1 MKNTLF
7 FDDDFLPELLENEET
22 TADETRNTIW
32 FRFTT
37 SAATNQKLQITVRST
52 LYEIP
57 IASSTAYN
65 YQLVGQFWP
74 AGGITSV
81 RLTNDEFT
89 SEYIYITFPDIISTD
104 AALQQTE
111 DGSAEYYL
119 QGKTD
124 DAFEIKSA
132 TASYRTGRDY
142 YIDTLTRFVQFVFA
156 SRTQQATG
164 LLTLT
169 ATITCSGIT
178 DTAKMRFHIRTNLVF
193 DEVFIP
199 TQDVKNGTYIVTICY
214 PVENIAQSDRNS
226 VDVYLEMSDGL
237 AEIKQGEA
245 IATLTGAGVVP
256 SEKFIGLI
264 ELIDITQLF
273 TIPDGDLTIEPATE
287 SITPT
292 TQVPIGDMF
301 SETVAEIALPEISI
315 TDMMTDTVRIVNYGG
330 SQERVLE
337 DDETERVTEGGADY
351 RYTEEET

>member
-7 FDDDFLPELLENEET
+7 LDADFRPELLENEET
-22 TADETRNTIW
+22 TESETRNTIW
-32 FRFTT
+32 LRFTT
-37 SAATNQKLQITVRST
+37 SDATNQKLQITMRST

-57 IASSTAYN
+57 IAASTEHN

-74 AGGITSV
+74 AGGVTSI

-104 AALQQTE
+104 AALQEIE
-111 DGSAEYYL
+111 DGNQEYYL

-124 DAFEIKSA
+124 DALEIKSA

-142 YIDTLTRFVQFVFA
+142 YIDSLTRFVQFVFA
-156 SRTQQATG
+156 SRAQQATG

-226 VDVYLEMSDGL
+226 VDVYLEMSEGL

-245 IATLTGAGVVP
+245 IATLTGAGVVT
-256 SEKFIGLI
+256 SDKFIGLI
-264 ELIDITQLF
+264 ELIDITQRF
-273 TIPDGDLTIEPATE
+273 AIFDGDLTIEPATE
-287 SITPT
+287 SIQTA
-292 TQVPIGDMF
+292 TQIPVGGSF
-301 SETVAEIALPEISI
+301 TEQVAEINLPEISI
-315 TDMMTDTVRIVNYGG
+315 TDTMTDTVRIVNYGAAL
-330 SQERVLE
+330 ERVLE
-337 DDETERVTEGGADY
+337 DGETKRTTEGGTDY
-351 RYTEEET
+351 RYTEQES

>member
-7 FDDDFLPELLENEET
+7 LDDTFTPELLENEEAL
-22 TADETRNTIW
+22 ADETRNTIW
-32 FRFTT
+32 LRFTT
-37 SAATNQKLQITVRST
+37 SAATNQKLQITMRST
-52 LYEIP
+52 LYDIP
-57 IASSTAYN
+57 IASSREYD

-74 AGGITSV
+74 AGGVTSI

-104 AALQQTE
+104 AALQEVE
-111 DGSAEYYL
+111 DGNQEYYL

-124 DAFEIKSA
+124 DALEIKSA

-156 SRTQQATG
+156 SRASQATG

-178 DTAKMRFHIRTNLVF
+178 DTAKMRFHIRTNLIF

-226 VDVYLEMSDGL
+226 VDVYLEMSEGI

-245 IATLTGAGVVP
+245 IATLTGAGVVT
-256 SEKFIGLI
+256 SDKFIGLI
-264 ELIDITQLF
+264 ELIDLTQRF
-273 TIPDGDLTIEPATE
+273 AIFDGDLTIEPATE
-287 SITPT
+287 SIQAA
-292 TQVPIGDMF
+292 TQIPVGGSF
-301 SETVAEIALPEISI
+301 TEQLAEINLPEISV
-315 TDMMTDTVRIVNYGG
+315 TDTMTDTVRIVNYGAAL
-330 SQERVLE
+330 ERVLE
-337 DDETERVTEGGADY
+337 DGTTERTTEGGTDY
-351 RYTEEET
+351 RYTEQES

>member
-7 FDDDFLPELLENEET
+7 LDADFRPELLENEET
-22 TADETRNTIW
+22 TESETRNTIW
-32 FRFTT
+32 LRFTT
-37 SAATNQKLQITVRST
+37 SDAANQKLQITMRST

-57 IASSTAYN
+57 IAASTEHN

-74 AGGITSV
+74 AGGVTSI
-81 RLTNDEFT
+81 RLTNDDFT

-104 AALQQTE
+104 AALQEIE
-111 DGSAEYYL
+111 DGNQEYYL

-124 DAFEIKSA
+124 DALEIKSA

-142 YIDTLTRFVQFVFA
+142 YIDSLTRFVQFVFA
-156 SRTQQATG
+156 SRAQQATG

-178 DTAKMRFHIRTNLVF
+178 DTAKMRFHIRTNLIF

-226 VDVYLEMSDGL
+226 VDVYLEMSEGL

-245 IATLTGAGVVP
+245 IATLTGAGVVT
-256 SEKFIGLI
+256 SDKFIGLI
-264 ELIDITQLF
+264 ELIDITQRF
-273 TIPDGDLTIEPATE
+273 AIQDGDLTIEPATE
-287 SITPT
+287 SIQAA
-292 TQVPIGDMF
+292 TQIPVGGSF
-301 SETVAEIALPEISI
+301 TEQVAEINLPEISI
-315 TDMMTDTVRIVNYGG
+315 TDTMTDTVRIVYYGG
-330 SQERVLE
+330 ALERVLE
-337 DDETERVTEGGADY
+337 DGETERTTEGGADI
-351 RYTEEET
+351 RYTEQES